1 MIYVFA
7 DSVKNLIHENT
18 EAQISS
24 LAFGEIER
32 ARLLSIKN
40 TDRRDESLGSL
51 LCLERLLGY
60 IGAGTGEIRR
70 EDGGKPYFAHSGA
83 LPFSLSHTH
92 GICAAALSDTPNTC
106 LGLDIEVY
114 RQNMDTAAL
123 AKRFF
128 SENEYLSFLQSGE
141 TQEFFLRLWTA
152 KEAAAKLT
160 GNGLTSILKKDI
172 PMDIHIYTENIFC
185 GDRQFTVSIAASR
198 KTSIKILKE
207 PI

>member
-7 DSVKNLIHENT
+7 DSVKNLIHEDT

-24 LAFGEIER
+24 LAFGESER

-40 TDRRDESLGSL
+40 TERRDESLGSL

-60 IGAGTGEIRR
+60 IGAGIGEIHR
-70 EDGGKPYFAHSGA
+70 EDGGKPYFSHSKA
-83 LPFSLSHTH
+83 LSFSLSHTH

-114 RQNMDTAAL
+114 DRNIDTSAL

-128 SENEYLSFLQSGE
+128 CENEYTSFLQCGE
-141 TQEFFLRLWTA
+141 TQEAFFDLWTA

-172 PMDIHIYTENIFC
+172 PRDIHIHTENIFC
-185 GDRQFTVSIAASR
+185 GDRQLTVSIAASR